1 MTWLPEALHLQLQS
15 SPLNTLN
22 SFHSAPSTIKAL
34 VGFKIMDQSQFDDEG
49 FLLDLSIWSED
60 LAKEIASHIDIELT
74 PAHFEIIHALRH
86 FYQQHEVA
94 PANRPFVKLIKNE
107 FGPEKGNSIY
117 LMTLFP
123 ESPAKIAAK
132 IAGLPKPANCL

>member
-1 MTWLPEALHLQLQS
+1 MNDS
-15 SPLNTLN
+15 
-22 SFHSAPSTIKAL
+22 
-34 VGFKIMDQSQFDDEG
+34 VFDKEG
-49 FLLDLSIWSED
+49 FLKDLSLWSED
-60 LAKEIASHIDIELT
+60 MAKQIADTEGINLT
-74 PAHFEIIHALRH
+74 ESHFEIIHTLRE

-94 PANRPFVKLIKNE
+94 PANRPFVKLIKNTY
-107 FGPEKGNSIY
+107 GADKGNSIY

>member
-1 MTWLPEALHLQLQS
+1 MSTPE
-15 SPLNTLN
+15 
-22 SFHSAPSTIKAL
+22 
-34 VGFKIMDQSQFDDEG
+34 FDKEG
-49 FLLDLSIWSED
+49 FLINLDQWNES
-60 LAKEIASHIDIELT
+60 LAANIAQGEGITLT
-74 PAHFEIIHALRH
+74 DEHLVIIHTLRD

-94 PANRPFVKLIKNE
+94 LANRPFVKLIKNTY
-107 FGPEKGNSIY
+107 GPDKGNSIY

>member
-1 MTWLPEALHLQLQS
+1 MTTEL
-15 SPLNTLN
+15 
-22 SFHSAPSTIKAL
+22 
-34 VGFKIMDQSQFDDEG
+34 FDKEG
-49 FLLDLSIWSED
+49 FLIQQDAWNHEMAFDIAKAEGIKLSE
-60 LAKEIASHIDIELT
+60 
-74 PAHFEIIHALRH
+74 AHLEIINTLRD
-86 FYQQHEVA
+86 FYNKHEIA

>member
-1 MTWLPEALHLQLQS
+1 MKTA
-15 SPLNTLN
+15 
-22 SFHSAPSTIKAL
+22 K
-34 VGFKIMDQSQFDDEG
+34 FDEEG
-49 FLLDLSIWSED
+49 FLINLNQWDDD
-60 LAKEIASHIDIELT
+60 LAVQIAQGENITLT
-74 PAHFEIIHALRH
+74 PDHFEIIYTLRD

-94 PANRPFVKLIKNE
+94 IANRPFVKLIKNT
-107 FGPEKGNSIY
+107 FGPDKGNSIY

>member
-1 MTWLPEALHLQLQS
+1 M
-15 SPLNTLN
+15 NT
-22 SFHSAPSTIKAL
+22 A
-34 VGFKIMDQSQFDDEG
+34 QFDDEG
-49 FLLDLSIWSED
+49 FLINLESWNEELAIKIAQGESISMTAE
-60 LAKEIASHIDIELT
+60 
-74 PAHFEIIHALRH
+74 HFEIIHTLRE

-94 PANRPFVKLIKNE
+94 LANRPFVKLIKNT
-107 FGPEKGNSIY
+107 FGPDKGNSIY

>member
-1 MTWLPEALHLQLQS
+1 MDA
-15 SPLNTLN
+15 PL
-22 SFHSAPSTIKAL
+22 
-34 VGFKIMDQSQFDDEG
+34 FDDDG
-49 FLLDLSIWSED
+49 FLLDLNNWNEA
-60 LAKEIASHIDIELT
+60 LAHEIAHAENIQLSS
-74 PAHFEIIHALRH
+74 AHFEIIHTLRD
-86 FYQQHEVA
+86 FYAEHEVA
-94 PANRPFVKLIKNE
+94 IANRPFVKLIKNT

>member
-1 MTWLPEALHLQLQS
+1 M
-15 SPLNTLN
+15 
-22 SFHSAPSTIKAL
+22 STA
-34 VGFKIMDQSQFDDEG
+34 QFDEEG
-49 FLLDLSIWSED
+49 FLINLEQWNEALAQQIALGEGITLSSE
-60 LAKEIASHIDIELT
+60 
-74 PAHFEIIHALRH
+74 HFEIIHTLRD

-94 PANRPFVKLIKNE
+94 LANRPFVKLIKNTY
-107 FGPEKGNSIY
+107 GPDKGNSIY

>member
-1 MTWLPEALHLQLQS
+1 MSTPE
-15 SPLNTLN
+15 
-22 SFHSAPSTIKAL
+22 
-34 VGFKIMDQSQFDDEG
+34 FDKEG
-49 FLLDLSIWSED
+49 FLINLDQWNES
-60 LAKEIASHIDIELT
+60 LAANIAQGEGITLT
-74 PAHFEIIHALRH
+74 DEHLAIIHTLRD

-94 PANRPFVKLIKNE
+94 LANRPFVKLIKNTY
-107 FGPEKGNSIY
+107 GPDKGNSIY